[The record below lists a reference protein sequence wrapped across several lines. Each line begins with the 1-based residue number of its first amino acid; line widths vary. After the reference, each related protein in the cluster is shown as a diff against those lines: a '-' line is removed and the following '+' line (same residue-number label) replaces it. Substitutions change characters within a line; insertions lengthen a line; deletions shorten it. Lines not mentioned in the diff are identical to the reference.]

1 VPLTIVPVPV
11 LPGRITAAEIVA
23 VPAETPVAS
32 PLALTVATPAALELQ
47 YSPDVSGAL
56 LPSL

>member
-1 VPLTIVPVPV
+1 MPVATCVALIVVVP
-11 LPGRITAAEIVA
+11 G
-23 VPAETPVAS
+23 ETPVAS

-47 YSPDVSGAL
+47 FSPDVSGAL